1 LLAPQFIVKFTCS
14 IKDRATKTATLNCIK
29 KMVAR
34 FFDRSSPVSASELS
48 TLEQLVGEA
57 VKSIPDEVLSYKK
70 SFADGNRPRVR
81 PDVPSLPLDPESSK
95 SKSMALPSEIKNEWA
110 ALTIA
115 NAIDYEENKTREK
128 QKNKKKMEEQR
139 KYLDKLSDANKEKQ
153 QQERQREMDDR
164 DVDRKRHEEWLAGE
178 ERLKEKKKQE
188 HDELKKMYAD
198 QIETRRQL
206 KEKEMQR
213 LKAEADK
220 EVQSLSRQMH
230 SSASAA
236 AKMKAEEKQR
246 CERSERS

>member
-1 LLAPQFIVKFTCS
+1 
-14 IKDRATKTATLNCIK
+14 
-29 KMVAR
+29 
-34 FFDRSSPVSASELS
+34 
-48 TLEQLVGEA
+48 
-57 VKSIPDEVLSYKK
+57 
-70 SFADGNRPRVR
+70 
-81 PDVPSLPLDPESSK
+81 
-95 SKSMALPSEIKNEWA
+95 
-110 ALTIA
+110 
-115 NAIDYEENKTREK
+115 
-128 QKNKKKMEEQR
+128 
-139 KYLDKLSDANKEKQ
+139 
-153 QQERQREMDDR
+153 MDDR